1 MYACTC
7 KRYGKLNIFPV
18 IHWGGGVSMTP
29 SKSNDYKCHHPHHLG
44 KNTSQSLHNHP
55 SLKKESLY
63 CSVNECNTQP
73 KLEIVKP

>member
-1 MYACTC
+1 MLA
-7 KRYGKLNIFPV
+7 PV
-18 IHWGGGVSMTP
+18 KDMGNSIYFQSFTGGGVSMTP
-29 SKSNDYKCHHPHHLG
+29 SESNDYKCHHPHHLG